1 GKFFTIVSSGDKGAV
16 EASCNQCII
25 KGKSSKDSIVRGF
38 YQPNS
43 NFVSHLK
50 KWHSS
55 EYDKY
60 EEYKKTNGGNPKCPR
75 QTTLHFTV
83 TKEAACKSKTER
95 LIMNYIVRKMEPLS
109 LVEDEAFIDLVK
121 GKPSSY
127 EVGFSLN
134 PEASIFCTK
143 TLRSR
148 INAEFSHLQTIL
160 KTELNRHK
168 WLCCTAD
175 VWSSRHRSFMGVTVH
190 WIDSHLERKSAILA
204 MKRFQGSHTSER
216 VTEWLVNILK
226 TYSIQDSVSSIVT
239 DNGSNF
245 VKAFKD
251 YGLEEIMRPGE
262 EEVELVG
269 GIEFD
274 PEAADLR
281 LPSHIRCASHTI
293 SLVATTDLKRGLEGE
308 KVDSTNR
315 RNKIDFKSTMNS
327 TFGKCSAIW
336 NKVGRSVQVAEAIK
350 TISGRCLVQPVATR
364 WNSTY
369 DAVDCLLTLKDF
381 IDKICEA
388 AEVHK
393 FQYIELEF
401 LEEYKTALKPVAWAL
416 DKLQSEKDFY
426 FGYVAPVITKC
437 YADLEK
443 TVTEKTKPGFASI
456 IASHLKNGISKRFGT
471 ILSLDT
477 VNAQREVLS
486 ALLLPCVKFRWVP
499 EKSRE
504 GLKTYFIQ
512 QVKDYANRHHLLTTE
527 TCSERSSWDDCFEGD
542 NANMEANS
550 SSASS
555 IELESLPSSAPA
567 ERLFSYG
574 GLIVHPNRC
583 RLSDDMFEK
592 LLLLKLDSKKL
603 KF

>member
-1 GKFFTIVSSGDKGAV
+1 
-16 EASCNQCII
+16 
-25 KGKSSKDSIVRGF
+25 
-38 YQPNS
+38 
-43 NFVSHLK
+43 
-50 KWHSS
+50 
-55 EYDKY
+55 
-60 EEYKKTNGGNPKCPR
+60 
-75 QTTLHFTV
+75 
-83 TKEAACKSKTER
+83 
-95 LIMNYIVRKMEPLS
+95 
-109 LVEDEAFIDLVK
+109 
-121 GKPSSY
+121 
-127 EVGFSLN
+127 LN

-262 EEVELVG
+262 EEVELV
-269 GIEFD
+269 
-274 PEAADLR
+274 
-281 LPSHIRCASHTI
+281 
-293 SLVATTDLKRGLEGE
+293 
-308 KVDSTNR
+308 
-315 RNKIDFKSTMNS
+315 
-327 TFGKCSAIW
+327 
-336 NKVGRSVQVAEAIK
+336 VQVAEAIK

-388 AEVHK
+388 AEVQK
-393 FQYIELEF
+393 FQSIELEF
-401 LEEYKTALKPVAWAL
+401 LEEYKTALKPVA
-416 DKLQSEKDFY
+416 
-426 FGYVAPVITKC
+426 FGEDC
-437 YADLEK
+437 Q
-443 TVTEKTKPGFASI
+443 EKTKPGFASI

-555 IELESLPSSAPA
+555 IELECIKYLQDSSTKVASLEAYPVLKAMFMRYNSALPSSAPA

-574 GLIVHPNRC
+574 GLILRPNRC
-583 RLSDDMFEK
+583 RLSDDIFEK